1 MSSTTEDQP
10 MTSSLPEHHASA
22 FGQLVT
28 GPPGAGKSTYCHG
41 MYQVSIEAFDGA
53 NRQFLTALGRPV
65 KVINLDPAVTDP
77 PYPCAVSITELI
89 TLQEV
94 MDEYGLG
101 PNGAMLY
108 CMEYLEENFDWL
120 LNRLDEVLAG
130 EGGNGYI
137 IIDTPGQAELWTN
150 HDSLKHIIQKLQKLD
165 YRLAAVHLTDAHAIT
180 DPSKYIAA
188 VLLALRAMLQLEM
201 PHINVLSKIDT
212 IGGFGELPFNLEY
225 YTQVQDL
232 GYLLQTLQ
240 DQPRAGGKKMKKL
253 NEAMVELI
261 EDFSLVGFETLA
273 VEDKQSMMHL
283 VRVIDKATGYIFVP
297 LDGSTTDDNMH
308 ALFSTAARPMDYD
321 VNDVQER
328 YSAENKE
335 AYDKFQEEQ
344 WEKEWAARH
353 QAEAIKKA
361 MLGQQAPQEGDA
373 AEHDNADAQE
383 NPRSGRVQIRPRDF
397 SDEID

>member
-1 MSSTTEDQP
+1 M
-10 MTSSLPEHHASA
+10 
-22 FGQLVT
+22 
-28 GPPGAGKSTYCHG
+28 
-41 MYQVSIEAFDGA
+41 
-53 NRQFLTALGRPV
+53 

-77 PYPCAVSITELI
+77 PYPCAVSVTELI

-120 LNRLDEVLAG
+120 LSRLDEVLAG

-137 IIDTPGQAELWTN
+137 VIDTPGQAELWTN

-180 DPSKYIAA
+180 DASKYISA

-297 LDGSTTDDNMH
+297 QDGSTTDDNMH

-361 MLGQQAPQEGDA
+361 MLGQQPPEEDA
-373 AEHDNADAQE
+373 TEPDSTED
-383 NPRSGRVQIRPRDF
+383 PRSGRVQIRPRDF
-397 SDEID
+397 SDKID